1 MNRPTRKRTRS
12 LRIETLESRAVCAAD
27 GIGFYQPGSSMFH
40 LKESFTPGNSDLY
53 FNFGPS
59 DNDSWQP
66 LTGDW
71 NGDGADSVGFYDPW
85 QSLFH
90 LKNQFTPG
98 ASDYY
103 FQFGPAGNAGWE
115 PLVGDWDGDGFDSI
129 GFYQP
134 DLSLFHLKNSFQPG
148 NSDIYF
154 QFGPTGNSGWQP
166 LVGDWNG
173 DGVDTIGFYQ
183 PDQSLFHLKNSFS
196 PGASDQYFQFG
207 PGGNAGWQALIGDWN
222 GDSLDTI
229 GLYQPDNSLFHL
241 KNSFSPGASD
251 VYFQFG
257 PVGYAGWKPLTG
269 DWESAAPPVDTTP
282 PEVSITSSATRLGR
296 GETTQI
302 RFSFNEPV
310 PGFSLAVVQV
320 TGGELVQFSGSGTS
334 FTATLVPWSSSTAPA
349 IVSLPSG
356 AFADAA
362 GNYNTVPA
370 SISLEVNT
378 LPPDQGGIDQVDIPA
393 FSSNPGARHTM
404 YLDFNGYR
412 GQFRYQYLV
421 KETVYELEEWEGLAS
436 SYAFDMDGNFGS
448 LSAEERTAIERIW
461 AIVAEDYSPFD
472 INVTTVVPTGVS
484 SDKLLTVVIGSQRR
498 LDNPWSNEFGLAHIG
513 CYSDNYPN
521 MVFVVSDMLL
531 ESGESIDYVGSTTS
545 HEAGHAYGLRHS
557 SIVIKNS
564 DGTCFVDRDRYPE
577 TREYNPGDSE
587 ISPIMGN
594 GSGRRTLWAND
605 DSWRPQLGGTKQYY
619 ERKDDIYKLRYVLGE
634 RQTEPENLT
643 QQGNSVTGSGVIS
656 YPEQRD
662 YWWFETCA
670 GDVSFD
676 VTVPEGIN
684 NLDVKVQI
692 TDQWGNV
699 KIDWVAPSDSF
710 GATIRGRLNA
720 GFFRLVIKGNGLY
733 GDVGQYKIQGTV
745 QTDAYIGLRLTN
757 ANLKDASGAVD
768 RSTQVS
774 YIVYGSDRSTVLGS
788 TQLKGQWAFTNAT
801 PDGSSGSTFVRLKV
815 NLNQTNIFY
824 VAAFHNGVACTDYDG
839 NSLQEVRIFVDRL
852 GKFVWQQPGVR
863 TAIYPS
869 RSSPNGWYR
878 VMSTSIYDDYRSRDQ
893 F

>member
-1 MNRPTRKRTRS
+1 MKRSNRKRTRS
-12 LRIETLESRAVCAAD
+12 LRIETLESREVCAAD
-27 GIGFYQPGSSMFH
+27 GIGFYQPGSSTFH

-59 DNDSWQP
+59 DNYSWLP

-98 ASDYY
+98 ASDHY
-103 FQFGPAGNAGWE
+103 FQFGPAGYAGWE

-148 NSDIYF
+148 DSDIYF
-154 QFGPTGNSGWQP
+154 QFGPTGNAGWQP

-222 GDSLDTI
+222 SDSLDTI

-269 DWESAAPPVDTTP
+269 NWDTAAPPADTTP
-282 PEVSITSSATRLGR
+282 PEVTITSSAFRLGR
-296 GETTQI
+296 GETAQI
-302 RFSFNEPV
+302 RFNFNEPV
-310 PGFSLAVVQV
+310 PGFSLAAVQV
-320 TGGELVQFSGSGTS
+320 TGGEFVQFSGSGTS
-334 FTATLVPWSSSTAPA
+334 FTATFVPWSSSTAPA
-349 IVSLPSG
+349 IVSIPRG
-356 AFADAA
+356 AFADVA

-370 SISLEVNT
+370 SVSMEVNT

-393 FSSNPGARHTM
+393 FSSNPGAPNTI
-404 YLDFNGYR
+404 YLDFNGFL
-412 GQFRYQYLV
+412 GSFRYEELV
-421 KETVYELEEWEGLAS
+421 QLIFYSTVERSVTAS
-436 SYAFDMDGNFGS
+436 FTTFDMDGSGLT
-448 LSAEERTAIERIW
+448 LSQQERQAIELIW

-472 INVTTVVPTGVS
+472 VNVTTVPPDNSTS
-484 SDKLLTVVIGSQRR
+484 NLQVVIGTIGNA
-498 LDNPWSNEFGLAHIG
+498 NPWFENSLGFGG
-513 CYSDNYPN
+513 YNSFNNDFPN
-521 MVFVVSDMLL
+521 IVFVAADRILSRNGDVDFIGISA
-531 ESGESIDYVGSTTS
+531 S
-545 HEAGHAYGLRHS
+545 HEAGHAFGLRHS
-557 SIVIKNS
+557 SVVERNA
-564 DGTCFVDRDRYPE
+564 DGTCSVI
-577 TREYNPGDSE
+577 REYNPGNSE

-594 GSGRRTLWAND
+594 GSGNRTLWAND
-605 DSWRPQLGGTKQYY
+605 DSWRPQLGGTKQFY

-634 RQTEPENLT
+634 RQTEPENLS

-656 YPEQRD
+656 YPGQHD

-676 VTVPEGIN
+676 VTVPQGIN

-710 GATIRGRLNA
+710 NATIRGRLNA
-720 GFFRLVIKGNGLY
+720 GYYRLVIKGNGLY

-745 QTDAYIGLRLTN
+745 QTEAYIGLRLTN

-788 TQLKGQWAFTNAT
+788 TQLTGQWMFSNAT
-801 PDGSSGSTFVRLKV
+801 PDGSSGSTYVRLKV

-824 VAAFHNGVACTDYDG
+824 VAAFHNGVACTDFDG